1 MESYETI
8 VKRMTDRFTSLAGYA
23 PDDASDIGIRIRV
36 LAGEIFSIGAAI
48 DWIKSQTDPRTA
60 AGAQLDLLAQE
71 RGLSRKGASFASGT
85 LTFSV
90 ASALW
95 FAAEIPAGT
104 VCSTAGANPT
114 RFVTTQAAVLPQG
127 SLSVTVPAQ
136 AQSAGSAGNVQ
147 AGTVTVLA
155 TVPTALTAVT
165 NAAAFTG
172 GEDAEVDEAL
182 RARIL
187 ASYAQISNGTNAAW
201 YRQTALQVPG
211 VDSVQ
216 VIPRSNGAGS
226 VMLYLAGRGC
236 IPSADTVQSVS
247 NQMSSLREINVAVSV
262 QAASAVPVDVSV
274 TVKAAPGAAAA
285 QVQAACVSAVKEY
298 FLGLGVGDPVVLSAI
313 GAKLF
318 CTGLIADCAFASSGR
333 TMALGQLA
341 VCGTVIAT
349 VGG

>member
-1 MESYETI
+1 MESYDTI

-36 LAGEIFSIGAAI
+36 LAEEIFSIGAAV
-48 DWIKSQTDPRTA
+48 DWLKSQTDPRTA
-60 AGAQLDLLAQE
+60 TGAQLDLLAQE
-71 RGLSRKGASFASGT
+71 RGLSRKGAAFASGV

-104 VCSTAGANPT
+104 VCLTAGANPA
-114 RFVTTQAAVLPQG
+114 RYVTTQAAVLPQG
-127 SLSVTVPAQ
+127 SLSVAVPAQ
-136 AQSAGSAGNVQ
+136 AQLAGNAGNVQ
-147 AGTVTVLA
+147 AGTITVLA

-172 GEDAEVDEAL
+172 GEDAEGDEAL

-187 ASYAQISNGTNAAW
+187 ASYAEPANGTNAAW

-226 VMLYLAGRGC
+226 VTLYLGGRGC
-236 IPSADTVQSVS
+236 VPSPDTVRSVS
-247 NQMSSLREINVAVSV
+247 DTLNALREIDVAVSV
-262 QAASAVPVDVSV
+262 QAASPVPVDVSV
-274 TVKAAPGAAAA
+274 TVKAAPGVEAA
-285 QVQAACVSAVKEY
+285 QAQAACVSAVKNY
-298 FLGLGVGDPVVLSAI
+298 FLGLGVGDPAVLSAI
-313 GAKLF
+313 GATLF
-318 CTGLIADCAFASSGR
+318 ATGLISDCAFASAGR
-333 TMALGQLA
+333 TMAAGQLA
-341 VCGTVIAT
+341 VCGTVTAAF
-349 VGG
+349 GG

>member
-8 VKRMTDRFTSLAGYA
+8 VKRMTDQFTSLAGYA

-36 LAGEIFSIGAAI
+36 LAGEIFSIGAAV
-48 DWIKSQTDPRTA
+48 DWLRRQTDPRTA

-104 VCSTAGANPT
+104 VCSTAGANPA
-114 RFVTTQAAVLPQG
+114 RYVTTQAALLPQG
-127 SLSVTVPAQ
+127 SLSVEVPAQ
-136 AQSAGSAGNVQ
+136 AQTAGAAGNVQ
-147 AGTVTVLA
+147 AGTITVLA

-172 GEDAEVDEAL
+172 GEDAESDEAL

-187 ASYAQISNGTNAAW
+187 ASYAELPNGTNTAW

-226 VMLYLAGRGC
+226 VTLYLGGRGC
-236 IPSADTVQSVS
+236 VPSADTVQSVS
-247 NQMSSLREINVAVSV
+247 GTLNALREIDVSISV

-274 TVKAAPGAAAA
+274 TVKAAPGAS
-285 QVQAACVSAVKEY
+285 VSDVKTACVLAVKNY
-298 FLGLGVGDPVVLSAI
+298 FLGLGVGDPAVLSAM
-313 GAKLF
+313 GAELF
-318 CTGLIADCAFASSGR
+318 ATGLISDCVFSSSGKI
-333 TMALGQLA
+333 MAAGQLA
-341 VCGTVIAT
+341 VCGTVTVA